1 MWKDIPA
8 DEGSLMMSSFHS
20 PDRDTGPKRGW
31 SCPKTELPVYM
42 GGGGVQPGLLPAGN
56 TDTERHGP
64 GPQDAQSPQNQFSLE
79 TLLPHP
85 QPPSRPRP
93 RAAKHT
99 QLSLQTEVPELA

>member
-42 GGGGVQPGLLPAGN
+42 GGGECSQGCYRLGTQTQKGMALVPKMPSLL
-56 TDTERHGP
+56 RI
-64 GPQDAQSPQNQFSLE
+64 SSL
-79 TLLPHP
+79 
-85 QPPSRPRP
+85 
-93 RAAKHT
+93 
-99 QLSLQTEVPELA
+99 